1 MSDDEKLIVEACM
14 NCKNYIHG
22 LCLDLDHLVE
32 DDDWCGAW
40 ERLQQTVESNDASDC
55 HPPPSPGAGVRGE

>member
-32 DDDWCGAW
+32 GAW
-40 ERLQQTVESNDASDC
+40 ERLEQTVESNDASDC
-55 HPPPSPGAGVRGE
+55 HPPPSLGAGVRGE